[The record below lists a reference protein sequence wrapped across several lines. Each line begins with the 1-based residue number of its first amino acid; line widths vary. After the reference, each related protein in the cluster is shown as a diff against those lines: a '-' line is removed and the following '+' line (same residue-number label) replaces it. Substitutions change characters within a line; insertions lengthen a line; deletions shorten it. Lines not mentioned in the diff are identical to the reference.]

1 MKVVNGHDVLNMVL
15 NGENIDNLWFGDPKD
30 IKGSGKNGKQ
40 GGIYFTMLPLKGH
53 LKVDEILN
61 TELLIVDLS

>member
-30 IKGSGKNGKQ
+30 GKQ